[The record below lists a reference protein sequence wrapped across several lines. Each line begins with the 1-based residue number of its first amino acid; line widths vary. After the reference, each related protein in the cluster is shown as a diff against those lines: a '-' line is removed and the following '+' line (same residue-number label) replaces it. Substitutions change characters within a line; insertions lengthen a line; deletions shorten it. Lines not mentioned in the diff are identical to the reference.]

1 MNDSIRYI
9 DRQTGKLEQEK
20 VFGEEAIRF
29 LYGNTLGSLINTLV
43 ARIPLVSSIFGGWQK
58 APWTK
63 RNVIP
68 FIESYR
74 MDPSEF
80 LNPPETFTSF
90 NDFFI
95 RRLKPE
101 SRPIEQG
108 EEIAVLPTDARYLF
122 YSNIAQTDGYLVKGK
137 KFSLQ
142 SLLRDKELANRY
154 HRGSMVIARLCP
166 TDYHRFHFPL
176 DCIPSSPKLINGALY
191 SVNPIALKK
200 NINIF
205 TENKRTITTLQTDK
219 FGQVLYIEVGATNVG
234 SIHQTYTPGKQHLK
248 GDEKGYFSFGAS
260 SIILL
265 FEPNAIQFDDDLLKA
280 SQQRI
285 EIRGLMGQSMGA
297 VPGMMEVEA
306 DEEPIHPEDG

>member
-1 MNDSIRYI
+1 MKDPIRFI
-9 DRQTGKLEQEK
+9 NRETGKLEHEK

-29 LYGNTLGSLINTLV
+29 LYGSRLGGWINTLV
-43 ARIPLVSSIFGGWQK
+43 ARIPLISSLFGWWQK

-63 RNVIP
+63 RNVKP
-68 FIESYR
+68 FIQSYQ
-74 MDPSEF
+74 MDSSEF
-80 LNPPETFTSF
+80 LQTPESFRSF

-101 SRPIEQG
+101 SRPIAEG
-108 EEIAVLPTDARYLF
+108 EEVAVLPADARYLF

-137 KFSLQ
+137 KFSLK
-142 SLLRDKELANRY
+142 SLLQDKELANRY
-154 HRGSMVIARLCP
+154 SRGSMVIARLCP
-166 TDYHRFHFPL
+166 TDYHRFHFPV
-176 DCIPSSPKLINGALY
+176 DCTPGKSQLINGPLY

-205 TENKRTITTLQTDK
+205 SENKRMITPLNTEK
-219 FGQVLYIEVGATNVG
+219 FGEVLFIEVGATNVG
-234 SIHQTYTPGKQHLK
+234 SIYHTYTSENQYCK

-265 FEPNAIQFDDDLLKA
+265 FEPRTIQFDDDLLKA

-285 EIRGLMGQSMGA
+285 EIRGLMGQSMGSF
-297 VPGMMEVEA
+297 
-306 DEEPIHPEDG
+306 PESL